1 MKGPSCAFVASMVA
15 ASTAAFSSS
24 SSSDAGD
31 RSAAYHVLPN
41 PDSENYI
48 FNYFCVGELGLLSE
62 SPINLHD
69 FPSNWEDQ
77 NRTGILSSGV
87 GPQMPSLHLTI
98 SLYDV
103 QGYGSSSQRKFSAM
117 DSSDKFAPRFDGLRF
132 IETLVTAHR

>member
-1 MKGPSCAFVASMVA
+1 MKGPSCAFVASVVA

-41 PDSENYI
+41 PDS
-48 FNYFCVGELGLLSE
+48 
-62 SPINLHD
+62 
-69 FPSNWEDQ
+69 
-77 NRTGILSSGV
+77 
-87 GPQMPSLHLTI
+87 
-98 SLYDV
+98 
-103 QGYGSSSQRKFSAM
+103 GYGSSSQRKFSAM